1 MKITFEVE
9 CCSHHRPKKSVRF
22 GYKIGM
28 AQPKQKETQMVEQ
41 DITNEQKI
49 KFTLNPVTETGK
61 PAQLEAGSLKWD
73 VIAGG
78 DNATNLA
85 VSEDGMSAYV
95 ISNDT
100 PGDIDVRVS
109 ADADLGEGVEE
120 ISDLIRVHVLG
131 ARARNLGL
139 VKGEPE
145 PK

>member
-9 CCSHHRPKKSVRF
+9 CCHHHRPKKRVRF
-22 GYKIGM
+22 GFKIGA
-28 AQPKQKETQMVEQ
+28 AQPKNKESHMVEV

-61 PAQLEAGSLKWD
+61 PAQLEAGSVKWE
-73 VIAGG
+73 VISGG
-78 DNATNLA
+78 DATNLA
-85 VSEDGMSAYV
+85 VAEDGMSAYV
-95 ISNDT
+95 ISGDN
-100 PGDIDVRVS
+100 PGDIDVQIS
-109 ADADLGEGVEE
+109 ADADLDEGVET

-131 ARARNLGL
+131 ARAKNLGL